1 MKSVCCV
8 LQRIVSGVQLMGKR
22 SGNTNPVLEQRGC
35 QKPIV
40 PGKLHFYLG
49 HISSSR
55 LPQFCH
61 LWSLCEEPNE
71 ESCLGALYFVFFSS
85 FF

>member
-8 LQRIVSGVQLMGKR
+8 LQRIVSGVQLMGKG

-61 LWSLCEEPNE
+61 LCEEPNE
-71 ESCLGALYFVFFSS
+71 ESCLGALCFVFFSS